1 MDVQRMLDVRITSAE
16 PNCLSGTPDANH
28 SLLCRDVGRTIN
40 SAAYTS
46 NTAMTVESCV
56 AYCTSNGYQY
66 AGVEYYQECCKSW
79 SSALRG
85 DHVAS
90 RSSMAPPSSGAPPW
104 LKKFKNSH

>member
-1 MDVQRMLDVRITSAE
+1 MDVQRMLDVRITLAE
-16 PNCLSGTPDANH
+16 PNCLSGTPGANH

-40 SAAYTS
+40 AAAYTS

-79 SSALRG
+79 SSALR
-85 DHVAS
+85 DATMW
-90 RSSMAPPSSGAPPW
+90 RRETQW
-104 LKKFKNSH
+104 LLRAQELLRG